1 MNVTSRDW
9 PPDPTPKPPPPKP
22 YMVITLF
29 AIVLLVVGSPLLAWL
44 VAALPGDHPWAPV
57 IVPAGLFLALL
68 VFLAGS
74 YLNIRNGKK

>member
-9 PPDPTPKPPPPKP
+9 PPDPTPKPPPPNLRI
-22 YMVITLF
+22 VIMLLTMM
-29 AIVLLVVGSPLLAWL
+29 LLVLGSPLAAWL
-44 VAALPGDHPWAPV
+44 VAALPGDQPWAPV

-68 VFLAGS
+68 VFLAGA